1 VFLSLSARIGSHP
14 SAAAFGTVLLA
25 LCAVSVAGLLG
36 AVPLSRSVR
45 RALQPA
51 G

>member
-1 VFLSLSARIGSHP
+1 
-14 SAAAFGTVLLA
+14 LLA
-25 LCAVSVAGLLG
+25 LCALSIAGLLG

-51 G
+51 A